1 MSGTKTTWVCTLCG
15 YVHEGDTPPE
25 TCPVC
30 GVGAE
35 YFERCDASDDEQGE
49 GAVVVSEVP
58 LDGPQIVIVGGGIA
72 ALSAAESARATHP
85 GARITLLSGEPGV
98 PYRRVNLTRY
108 LAGEISAEALA
119 IHSAAWF
126 NTHRIALRSATEVQA
141 ILPDEHAVVTR
152 SGERVSYDRLVLAHG
167 SYAFMPPFAGNT
179 RRNVMTLRTRAD
191 AEHILSE
198 IPFCRSAVV
207 IGGGLLGIE
216 TAAALAR
223 HCIPVTVIETAES
236 LLPRQLNPTAGA
248 HLAAQAKKL
257 GLAFIYGKGIARID
271 GDDRVAAVVLEDG
284 TELPADLVVVSTG
297 VRPNLWL
304 ARVAGLKTSAGI
316 EVDDELRTSYPDI
329 FAAGDGACHHGRL
342 YGLWDVARVQ
352 GTIAGQNA
360 ASDTPT
366 AQFHEIPH
374 AASLKVMGVDMFS
387 MGDFLPPQNS
397 TATLY
402 VEEVIDD
409 NYYYFQFLDGRLC
422 GVNLIGDLT
431 CVAAVRCAI
440 ESGAVCVPPCGVT
453 SASDV
458 IEHLHRIDERQ

>member
-15 YVHEGDTPPE
+15 YVHEGDAPPE

-35 YFERCDASDDEQGE
+35 YFERCDASDEEQGE
-49 GAVVVSEVP
+49 ISAAFEVP

-85 GARITLLSGEPGV
+85 RARITLLAGEPGV

-119 IHSAAWF
+119 IHSEAWF
-126 NTHRIALRSATEVQA
+126 NTHRIELRSATEVQT
-141 ILPDEHAVVTR
+141 ILPEEHAVVTR
-152 SGERVSYDRLVLAHG
+152 SGERLSYDRLVLAHG

-191 AEHILSE
+191 AERILTE
-198 IPFCRSAVV
+198 IPLCRNAVV

-223 HCIPVTVIETAES
+223 HGIAVTVVETAES

-248 HLAAQAKKL
+248 HLAARAAKI
-257 GLAFIYGKGIARID
+257 GLAFVYGKGISRID
-271 GDDRVAAVVLEDG
+271 GDDRVAAVVLDDG

-297 VRPNLWL
+297 VRPSLWL
-304 ARVAGLKTSAGI
+304 ARTAGLNTSAGI
-316 EVDDELRTSYPDI
+316 EVDDTLCTSHPDV
-329 FAAGDGACHHGRL
+329 FAAGDGVCHHGRL
-342 YGLWDVARVQ
+342 YGLWDVARIQ

-360 ASDTPT
+360 VSDTPV
-366 AQFHEIPH
+366 ALFHEVPL

-397 TATLY
+397 ADSLCF
-402 VEEVIDD
+402 EEVIDD
-409 NYYYFQFLDGRLC
+409 NYYYFQFNDGRLC

-431 CVAAVRCAI
+431 CVAAVRSVI
-440 ESGAVCVPPCGVT
+440 ETRTACVPPEGVT
-453 SASDV
+453 SAAGI
-458 IEHLHRIDERQ
+458 IEHLQRIEEDQ